1 VTIATET
8 YSGTALDSFS
18 LTDSGTETL
27 ELDESDGSWT
37 LAGETDQFRI
47 WDSISNVADLWGSW
61 SEDTVSVDSVS
72 GTSSDVFAN
81 DYSTDVLGAD
91 SLSGT
96 ASDSSDSYTLTVW
109 QYSNSEESAAGSQG
123 SGWLIADSNV
133 LSTYSLEAHGTD
145 SFNWEN
151 SDQST
156 MSYYL
161 DGLSTASYGGSCS
174 LSAGLDV
181 APFQEKYSE
190 SESETSDVSGW
201 TTQSA
206 GLDTYSNEGVTSSL
220 TDDVDSQLYGNES
233 YFGYT
238 DDVTETVTNSSWLN
252 GTDGSHTS
260 WVTESSLSTESGS
273 EAGGGFGLGG
283 VTGLPETSTDGSL
296 LAWITREQGEAYP
309 TNEFVL
315 YDSPRTV
322 AAYLS
327 SPTGQLV
334 VAGLGE
340 VMFDDPFDLA
350 VGFVPSTNAMTA
362 HGLPAEKVNTFN
374 LAENNG
380 PTDGVSQT
388 ATSPPTSVLVTL
400 AAAGRNPTDI
410 LIPTQAGTDGSG
422 GDDDEDQASA
432 PAATGSASAA
442 GEDEPTDDDEEG
454 SHLTREQVTILLAN
468 GYAPANIMAADA
480 ALAEGA
486 SREQFEF
493 ILGARAQAERPVQQP
508 ATDPN
513 AGIAQAAE
521 VLEATA
527 KVLVVAGKQ
536 MVLGELTDEQN
547 ALGTAG
553 QVVLGFTALDTAAD
567 IRDIAALSA
576 QVRAN
581 PNNAAARTKL
591 KIYIAAAAI
600 PFVTGA
606 MLAKMLGKAAGEGAE
621 ELVEAAAKQGDEI
634 APGVA
639 KNGDEL
645 LPGSGGLPGPS
656 FAKAKVIDPADAVMG
671 GPKDGKYIAY
681 HGTTEAGAENI
692 ANKGIDSN
700 LLGEAQEF
708 QMAIDP
714 TAAANF
720 GAGAIEDA
728 GGGVVNLVRFE
739 IPEDLFIELV
749 AARHI
754 KNGATTGSLV
764 FDQIAQAAINKAM
777 GK

>member
-422 GDDDEDQASA
+422 GDDDDDDLAGGGGSATSGGTFQAMADGGDGKSHEDSADQGWVSWMIGGMAAGLRKADQLGGAAMSQLLTGSDKTGEYGSFVGITAQLELGVIQGAANSLNGVADAVVGLGNLGGKVVNRLAGHTVVSERVMPDLSRDLFVYEGETAHNVSKFLGGNGVITILTAGSGAAGAAGSGARVLQATGFVLQANSTATALGGGATVA
-432 PAATGSASAA
+432 PAAVAGVVGAIGAVAGSIGQIAHMSVAGGPSGGGAA
-442 GEDEPTDDDEEG
+442 PNNFKWGNPKSTPTYGHTFLEHGKGLKPAQLAD
-454 SHLTREQVTILLAN
+454 RARAN
-468 GYAPANIMAADA
+468 GTQIGQYLDDQAAADYVGNVA
-480 ALAEGA
+480 QQMGPGVHDVPRPEGLPT
-486 SREQFEF
+486 R
-493 ILGARAQAERPVQQP
+493 V
-508 ATDPN
+508 
-513 AGIAQAAE
+513 
-521 VLEATA
+521 VLPDGTEATA
-527 KVLVVAGKQ
+527 DMMRVVVK
-536 MVLGELTDEQN
+536 
-547 ALGTAG
+547 
-553 QVVLGFTALDTAAD
+553 AD
-567 IRDIAALSA
+567 GS
-576 QVRAN
+576 VR
-581 PNNAAARTKL
+581 TS
-591 KIYIAAAAI
+591 Y
-600 PFVTGA
+600 PFSS
-606 MLAKMLGKAAGEGAE
+606 LH
-621 ELVEAAAKQGDEI
+621 
-634 APGVA
+634 P
-639 KNGDEL
+639 
-645 LPGSGGLPGPS
+645 
-656 FAKAKVIDPADAVMG
+656 
-671 GPKDGKYIAY
+671 
-681 HGTTEAGAENI
+681 TT
-692 ANKGIDSN
+692 
-700 LLGEAQEF
+700 Q
-708 QMAIDP
+708 
-714 TAAANF
+714 
-720 GAGAIEDA
+720 
-728 GGGVVNLVRFE
+728 
-739 IPEDLFIELV
+739 
-749 AARHI
+749 
-754 KNGATTGSLV
+754 
-764 FDQIAQAAINKAM
+764 
-777 GK
+777 